1 MPADAIETLKLDQN
15 LASHEGIST
24 DQMTRVRLA
33 YLQGQNA
40 TLVQQTQFADAKAGA
55 LLAMI
60 GLIATRGPGAAFDPA
75 QVTAEGL
82 VLVLLHA
89 AGLLACLIVLI
100 PRYVGKEARLRLAAK
115 ERFSWPALAA
125 YGDGEGGGD
134 GYAEFARTA
143 QVSQLI
149 VSLARANAALA
160 GILHRKF
167 AWLRAA
173 FIIGGLD
180 LAFIAATA
188 ALSAS

>member
-1 MPADAIETLKLDQN
+1 MPADEIDSLPLDRN
-15 LASHEGIST
+15 LASQEGIST

-60 GLIATRGPGAAFDPA
+60 GLIATRGPGAAFDPT

-82 VLVLLHA
+82 ALVLLHA
-89 AGLLACLIVLI
+89 SGLLACLIVLI
-100 PRYVGKEARLRLAAK
+100 PRYVGKEARLRLAAR
-115 ERFSWPALAA
+115 ERYSWPALAS
-125 YGDGEGGGD
+125 YDGSD
-134 GYAEFARTA
+134 GYADFARTA
-143 QVSQLI
+143 QVSQLV

-173 FIIGGLD
+173 FLIAGLD
-180 LAFIAATA
+180 LAFIAGAA
-188 ALSAS
+188 ALSAR